1 MQGAIENKVV
11 VCYRGGIPKKA
22 LPHEIL
28 PHVKCNGKLL

>member
-11 VCYRGGIPKKA
+11 VCQSDGIRKKT

-28 PHVKCNGKLL
+28 PT